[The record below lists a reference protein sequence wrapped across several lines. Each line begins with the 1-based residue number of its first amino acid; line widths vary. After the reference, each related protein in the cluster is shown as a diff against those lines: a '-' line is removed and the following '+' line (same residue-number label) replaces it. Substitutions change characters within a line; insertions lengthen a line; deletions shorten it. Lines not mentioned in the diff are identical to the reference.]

1 MTFTKLKP
9 EYIHVRIGATV
20 PFADRE
26 ADLIHYRLGQGEP
39 RALIMAGVHGREHGG
54 VQAAYE
60 LLERLAAM
68 PLQGQIDILPVCN
81 PMAYAAES
89 RFTPHSEQ
97 NMSLAFTPGPPRD
110 LTEALSQAVL
120 ALAREAEMVL
130 NLHSAGEARYLPH
143 VIFYRPEDAEWAASL
158 GLPFA
163 IMPRRLEA
171 MPNHIAARLR
181 PEQRTVT
188 LELGGGI
195 VAYPEDVAVGVEA
208 VLALLGRS
216 GFLESGDYEREPTP
230 PEMIYMYDARLF
242 VRAPAE
248 GVFYTHARPGANF
261 SSGEPFGSWFPLEGS
276 LSLQPQPVLAPEAG
290 KLIYLRTRNRVSQ
303 GGTLAMFL
311 PHQTKQKGGVMEHV
325 FSSP

>member
-1 MTFTKLKP
+1 MAFTGLKP
-9 EYIHVRIGATV
+9 EYIHVE
-20 PFADRE
+20 FADQE
-26 ADLIHYRLGQGEP
+26 ADLIHYRLGQSEP

-68 PLQGQIDILPVCN
+68 PLRGRIDILPVCN

-89 RFTPHSEQ
+89 RFTPGSER
-97 NMSLAFTPGPPRD
+97 NMSLTFTPGPPRD

-120 ALAREAEMVL
+120 ALAKGTEMVL
-130 NLHSAGEARYLPH
+130 NLHSAGEARYMPH
-143 VIFYRPEDAEWAASL
+143 VMFYRPEDTEWAASL

-163 IMPRRLEA
+163 IMPRGLDGK
-171 MPNHIAARLR
+171 PNHIAARLQSQ
-181 PEQRTVT
+181 QRTVT

-208 VLALLGRS
+208 VLALLGRN
-216 GFLESGDYEREPTP
+216 GFLEPGDYDYERREPTP
-230 PEMIYMYDARLF
+230 PELIYMYDARLF

-248 GVFYTHARPGANF
+248 GAFYTRARLGADF
-261 SSGEPFGSWFPLEGS
+261 LQGEPFGFWVPLDG
-276 LSLQPQPVLAPEAG
+276 LQPQPVLVPKAG

-303 GGTLAMFL
+303 GQTLAMFL
-311 PHQTKQKGGVMEHV
+311 PHQNPVPQQW
-325 FSSP
+325 